1 LFQLHFRTQNRFTLL
16 LETLKRRSGAAG
28 RAARRD
34 SGCSQL
40 MGDLKQQRFRIG
52 PADKLHLDAD
62 VVSDRPNFALI
73 GRVVKYALSLRV
85 GGRLYIEYGNV

>member
-1 LFQLHFRTQNRFTLL
+1 
-16 LETLKRRSGAAG
+16 
-28 RAARRD
+28 
-34 SGCSQL
+34 

-52 PADKLHLDAD
+52 PADKLHPDSD

-85 GGRLYIEYGNV
+85 EWQAVYRILQCVTGLKSQQMPYMRKPI